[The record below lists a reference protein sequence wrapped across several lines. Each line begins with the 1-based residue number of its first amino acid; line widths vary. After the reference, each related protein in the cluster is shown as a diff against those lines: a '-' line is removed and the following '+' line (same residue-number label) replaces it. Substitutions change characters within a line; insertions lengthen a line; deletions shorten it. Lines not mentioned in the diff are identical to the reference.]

1 MGKKLE
7 EVAAVQTDARIN
19 WRINWRISHQR
30 GGTRCRAA

>member
-1 MGKKLE
+1 MGKKLA